1 VPLSLPAIERAI
13 ALNGV
18 AVELNLDAFR
28 WGRRTAHDP
37 AAVAA
42 LQERPAASSPR
53 LDTLEDIVAHRAA
66 FLEAYQ
72 NRSYARGY
80 LEFVQAVADAERA
93 RTKGRTELAR
103 AVATYLFKLM
113 AYKDEYEVARLYAE
127 TDFLGI
133 VGKRFKGGRLT
144 FHLAPPIIARRDP
157 STGEPRKRRFGP
169 WMMTVFRLLARLRFL
184 RGTPF
189 DIFGHS
195 QERRR
200 ERRLIED
207 YRATVESLLPTLAPA
222 NHALAVE
229 IGSVPEHIRGYGH
242 VKDRHLAAA
251 LARQA
256 ELIARYRGGE
266 PAPAAIAAE

>member
-1 VPLSLPAIERAI
+1 M
-13 ALNGV
+13 
-18 AVELNLDAFR
+18 
-28 WGRRTAHDP
+28 
-37 AAVAA
+37 
-42 LQERPAASSPR
+42 
-53 LDTLEDIVAHRAA
+53 
-66 FLEAYQ
+66 
-72 NRSYARGY
+72 
-80 LEFVQAVADAERA
+80 ADAEKA
-93 RTKGRTELAR
+93 RTKGGTELAR
-103 AVATYLFKLM
+103 AVARYLFKLM

-144 FHLAPPIIARRDP
+144 FHLAPPILARRDP
-157 STGEPRKRRFGP
+157 ATGEPRKRRFGP

-184 RGTPF
+184 RGTPI
-189 DIFGHS
+189 DIFGYS
-195 QERRR
+195 QERKR

-207 YRATVESLLPTLAPA
+207 YRGTVESLLPALTPA

-229 IGSVPEHIRGYGH
+229 IASVPEHIRGYGH

-251 LARQA
+251 LVRQA